1 VARFNRDG
9 PAELAGMTSG
19 VQGSLRTL
27 MEPDHDAFRDLARSW
42 VDGVV
47 VPRMAGWDNDHLIDR
62 ETWRHAGS
70 LGLIGLPA
78 PVELGGGGQGGD
90 FRFRV
95 VLIEE
100 IARVGAAALNS
111 SFSLQDDIV
120 LPYLLDLGT
129 PEQHQRWVPASTA
142 GSLIGA
148 IAMTEPGAGSDLRGI
163 RTTAVRDGDDWV
175 LSGSKTFVTS
185 GIQSDYVI
193 VVARTNEVQV
203 THAEYS
209 LIVVEA
215 GTPGFERGRKLDK
228 IGLAAQDTGELYFA
242 DARVPIANTLGEAGR
257 GLHYLMERLPRERL
271 SIAVMAQAAA
281 RAALEWTLDYTKQRH
296 AFGNPLTSQ
305 QTVQFAFAE
314 MSTEVE
320 VTQSYLDAAV
330 LALNTGTLNAVD
342 AARAKWW
349 ATEMQ
354 KRVIDR
360 CLQLFGGYGYMRE
373 YPIARAYLDARV
385 QTIYGGTTEI
395 MKHIIG
401 RDLTADKSRRL
412 ADDHDSIT
420 AEDDHIRRGAG

>member
-1 VARFNRDG
+1 MT
-9 PAELAGMTSG
+9 AGKAP
-19 VQGSLRTL
+19 LRTL
-27 MEPDHDAFRDLARSW
+27 MEPDHQEFRSLARSW
-42 VDGVV
+42 VEGVV
-47 VPRMAGWDNDHLIDR
+47 VPRLARWDEDHLIDR
-62 ETWRHAGS
+62 DTWRHAGS
-70 LGLIGLPA
+70 LGLVGLPV
-78 PVELGGGGQGGD
+78 PVGLGGGGQGND
-90 FRFRV
+90 FRYRV

-100 IARVGAAALNS
+100 LARVGAASLNS

-129 PEQHQRWVPASTA
+129 AEQQQRWVPGSAS
-142 GSLIGA
+142 GELIGA

-163 RTTAVRDGDDWV
+163 RTTAFRDGDDWV

-193 VVARTNEVQV
+193 VVARTSEA
-203 THAEYS
+203 HAPRAEYS
-209 LIVVEA
+209 LIVVQT
-215 GTPGFERGRKLDK
+215 GTPGFSRGRKLDK
-228 IGLAAQDTGELYFA
+228 IGLAAQDTGELFFA
-242 DARVPIANTLGEAGR
+242 DARVPFANTLGEPGR
-257 GLHYLMERLPRERL
+257 GLSYLMERLPRERL

-281 RAALEWTLDYTKQRH
+281 RSALEWTIDYTKQRH
-296 AFGNPLTSQ
+296 AFGAPLASQ
-305 QTVQFAFAE
+305 QTVQFSLAE

-330 LALNTGTLNAVD
+330 LALNAGTLGAVD

-354 KRVIDR
+354 KRVIDQ
-360 CLQLFGGYGYMRE
+360 CLQLHGGYGYMRE

-401 RDLTADKSRRL
+401 RDLIADK
-412 ADDHDSIT
+412 
-420 AEDDHIRRGAG
+420 GAG